1 MKSQESRS
9 YICPQSIAN
18 GKAETCK
25 GKDCA
30 AWRWAE
36 PKWGSVDQRRGFCGL
51 AGEPKFPLNPEN
63 ELPG

>member
-1 MKSQESRS
+1 MKSQEAQK
-9 YICPQSIAN
+9 YLCPQAMA
-18 GKAETCK
+18 GGRDEACK

-51 AGEPKFPLNPEN
+51 AGDAKFPLNPDN
-63 ELPG
+63 EHPG